1 MLGGRIAPVN
11 IADLPF
17 NRLIGIAPSQK
28 EGCVLSLPNDV
39 RYTNHLGTVH
49 ACALIALAE
58 ATSGDYLIKESAGV
72 EFEVIAVVRRLE
84 AKFRKPACGAVHST
98 ITVTTEKKEE
108 FLSLLGNSG
117 GGRAAALSIPRPPSP
132 RRRRRNFCPSWGK
145 KAAHCSSIK
154 WMFTTRRDRKRPVR
168 GTAGVRVARRG
179 WC

>member
-39 RYTNHLGTVH
+39 RYPNPPGPVH
-49 ACALIALAE
+49 ACALIAWAE

-84 AKFRKPACGAVHST
+84 AKFRKPACGAVPFT
-98 ITVTTEKKEE
+98 ITVPTAKKEE
-108 FLSLLGNSG
+108 IFVPLGEKRPRIVRASSG
-117 GGRAAALSIPRPPSP
+117 CLRREGIARLGGHDRVVCCAKGMKTPYQPSDPTIASVTPPAGQEPRP
-132 RRRRRNFCPSWGK
+132 
-145 KAAHCSSIK
+145 
-154 WMFTTRRDRKRPVR
+154 D
-168 GTAGVRVARRG
+168 
-179 WC
+179 

>member
-72 EFEVIAVVRRLE
+72 EFEVIAVLRRLE

-108 FLSLLGNSG
+108 FLSLLGKK
-117 GGRAAALSIPRPPSP
+117 GRALFEHQVDVYDEKGSHNGRPFFPK
-132 RRRRRNFCPSWGK
+132 RDKN
-145 KAAHCSSIK
+145 SS
-154 WMFTTRRDRKRPVR
+154 
-168 GTAGVRVARRG
+168 
-179 WC
+179 